1 MFLKFKLIFRFIK
14 FVLKNE
20 IIDKRDKRKNFT
32 KFNLNSKTYLVENIG
47 KITVENPLENLSLK
61 GYIIQY
67 EVSPDVWSDRFDRKF
82 YRSYE
87 SASEAI
93 INIKK
98 TEPFKKF
105 KIKPIYTLNK
115 EQTRELDINA
125 LLGFS

>member
-14 FVLKNE
+14 FVFKNE
-20 IIDKRDKRKNFT
+20 IIDKRDKKKNFT

-98 TEPFKKF
+98 TDPLKKF
-105 KIKPIYTLNK
+105 KIKPIYILNK

-125 LLGFS
+125 LLDFS